1 MLFWERMIPI
11 YSHCTGPFKRCV
23 APWKQRSNF
32 GHARGSILAG
42 RALIFVKNFTGKHRK
57 QSLSRKI
64 SESKLK
70 RSQKSVKG
78 TENRGRKTVDC
89 SNTKFIEVQ
98 FYQKCLTFLK
108 LRKEDI
114 SSVFRG
120 MYVCRNL
127 FSQLWNWKFQVL
139 LIPAKFEG
147 LPFCQVTFFLLLL
160 FMFFFLFEVQS
171 PSSLPTL
178 WSRRV
183 RDMFST
189 QSRCWGI
196 REESR
201 ASVRCLSWI
210 LLHQQ
215 VCKLWKQK
223 ARSFPYCIL
232 PWENLIHIT

>member
-1 MLFWERMIPI
+1 MFCSFEERMIPI

-42 RALIFVKNFTGKHRK
+42 RALIFVQNFTRKHRK

-78 TENRGRKTVDC
+78 TKNRGRKTIDC
-89 SNTKFIEVQ
+89 SNTKLIEVQ
-98 FYQKCLTFLK
+98 FYQKCLTLLK

-114 SSVFRG
+114 HPFFGVS
-120 MYVCRNL
+120 MYVRRNI
-127 FSQLWNWKFQVL
+127 FSQLWNRKFQVL

-160 FMFFFLFEVQS
+160 FMFFFSFRSSIAVITADAVVASCAGHVLNTITLLRDTGGIPCECAVFVMNISS
-171 PSSLPTL
+171 PTG
-178 WSRRV
+178 V
-183 RDMFST
+183 
-189 QSRCWGI
+189 
-196 REESR
+196 
-201 ASVRCLSWI
+201 
-210 LLHQQ
+210 
-215 VCKLWKQK
+215 
-223 ARSFPYCIL
+223 
-232 PWENLIHIT
+232 